1 MIDEQELP
9 PDVLVALS
17 KNRKLEAIKRLR
29 AYGEFDL
36 KEAKAVID
44 SHYKNNPNVYPP
56 IQKESGV
63 GRLVLLVL
71 FVAGACAAYFLMS

>member
-9 PDVLVALS
+9 PDVLAALS

-29 AYGEFDL
+29 AYGEYDL

-44 SHYKNNPNVYPP
+44 SHYRNSANVNLP
-56 IQKESGV
+56 IQKESGL
-63 GRLVLLVL
+63 GRLVLIVL
-71 FVAGACAAYFLMS
+71 FVAGACAAYFL